1 MTYSEAAADSNSSL
15 QWQDLPGWVFL
26 GHNLHHQCKEVLHR
40 CNEALVLVWERGGQ
54 NLKAEC
60 LGIFAFFKVFLYVW
74 CGLRGLSLLTC
85 FSRFISCSIS
95 TSLVLALN
103 SLRLEEELLPRPGRS
118 HSSLYSCRCSSSFR
132 RSSMSCG
139 QQTGPFCA
147 ALPANSPLCTPAKAL
162 PEPGWGQSY
171 NTASSSSFASTSLMH
186 EKHNFPC
193 KQREMLGHTVLQE
206 L

>member
-1 MTYSEAAADSNSSL
+1 M
-15 QWQDLPGWVFL
+15 Q
-26 GHNLHHQCKEVLHR
+26 
-40 CNEALVLVWERGGQ
+40 RGSCACVRRGRQ

-60 LGIFAFFKVFLYVW
+60 LGLQLSAFFKAFLYIW
-74 CGLRGLSLLTC
+74 CGLRGPSLLTC

-118 HSSLYSCRCSSSFR
+118 HSSLYSCKCSSSFR

-139 QQTGPFCA
+139 QQTGPVCA
-147 ALPANSPLCTPAKAL
+147 ALPANSPLCTQAKAL
-162 PEPGWGQSY
+162 PEPGWGHSPTIQPLTLLWKHRSPTLPQSCQWFWLL
-171 NTASSSSFASTSLMH
+171 SFMT

-193 KQREMLGHTVLQE
+193 KQSIGNVRAHASQRVVNPLGQGLP
-206 L
+206 LIK